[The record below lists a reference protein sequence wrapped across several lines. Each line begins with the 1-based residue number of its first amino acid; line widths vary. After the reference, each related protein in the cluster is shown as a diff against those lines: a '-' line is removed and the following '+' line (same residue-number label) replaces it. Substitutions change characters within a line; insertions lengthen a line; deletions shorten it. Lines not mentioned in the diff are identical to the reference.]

1 MDVCV
6 RHGGI
11 HGGVAVAD
19 LHGLEGVVITEGFHK
34 WRWRALTIWGVL
46 FTLISDWGFRDLRNL
61 SDENAKS
68 RVVLCLRQSEL
79 RHDVNRE
86 IQYLD
91 DVHSGKR
98 KAVPGITDNDVLS
111 QVRDKRRA
119 IITFG
124 LLDCPAR

>member
-1 MDVCV
+1 M
-6 RHGGI
+6 I
-11 HGGVAVAD
+11 P
-19 LHGLEGVVITEGFHK
+19 EGFHR
-34 WRWRALTIWGVL
+34 WRWRALAVWCVAFTII
-46 FTLISDWGFRDLRNL
+46 TAWGFRDLRNL

-86 IQYLD
+86 IQYLS

-98 KAVPGITDNDVLS
+98 PAIPGVTDNDILF
-111 QVRDKRRA
+111 QVADKRKA
-119 IITFG
+119 IITYN